1 MVKCCRAALRS
12 SSLKWVPQTMKT
24 ALATLYDALQRP
36 QRVLLSVSRTAC
48 LSTEIGAY
56 SITEHDQQFMLRRT
70 LMTTTSPIAL
80 SGHSSQMQRRF
91 GLSQIIKF
99 LQCRECRLSQ
109 DVIQKAIQPVIG
121 QRSEFVDFKRSR
133 QCKFP
138 AFQGFLSLRTRRTEC
153 WLRIS

>member
-1 MVKCCRAALRS
+1 
-12 SSLKWVPQTMKT
+12 
-24 ALATLYDALQRP
+24 
-36 QRVLLSVSRTAC
+36 
-48 LSTEIGAY
+48 
-56 SITEHDQQFMLRRT
+56 
-70 LMTTTSPIAL
+70 MTTTSPTAL
-80 SGHSSQMQRRF
+80 SGHSSQIQRRF

-99 LQCRECRLSQ
+99 LQCRDCRLSH

-133 QCKFP
+133 QRKFP